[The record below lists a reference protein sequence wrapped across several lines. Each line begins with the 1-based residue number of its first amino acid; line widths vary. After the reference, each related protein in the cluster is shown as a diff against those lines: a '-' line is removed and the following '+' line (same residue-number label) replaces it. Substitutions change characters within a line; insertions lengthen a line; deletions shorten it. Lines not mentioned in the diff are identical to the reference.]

1 MVIAGHYTVRMLAT
15 AFTLLGTA
23 VTWLE
28 VIAFVLALACVA
40 CNVLEIHWGWPLA
53 IASCALY
60 AWLFALNRLYGEAGL
75 QVFFAAAA
83 AWGWWQWLFGHR
95 GPRHAHRHRDARA
108 RGQDGGAAHAPAR
121 GARRRA
127 RGSLRIAVLG
137 PEKFLRVL
145 WLWAIGWVLLGVL
158 LDTATDSDVPWLD
171 AFPTAGSVLGQ
182 VLLGRKYLEN
192 WWIWL
197 VVNLASIG
205 LLSYK
210 QLWLTA
216 ALYLVFVGMAIAG
229 LSRWRRL
236 LHQQPSPAMLA
247 DEAPR

>member
-1 MVIAGHYTVRMLAT
+1 MLAT

-60 AWLFALNRLYGEAGL
+60 AWLFAINRLYGEAGL

-83 AWGWWQWLFGHR
+83 AWGWWQWLYGQR
-95 GPRHAHRHRDARA
+95 GPRRAHAHH
-108 RGQDGGAAHAPAR
+108 
-121 GARRRA
+121 RA
-127 RGSLRIAVLG
+127 RGSLRIAALG

-197 VVNLASIG
+197 VVNVASIG

-247 DEAPR
+247 DEALR

>member
-1 MVIAGHYTVRMLAT
+1 MLAT

-28 VIAFVLALACVA
+28 VIAFVLALACVV

-60 AWLFALNRLYGEAGL
+60 AWLFAINRLYGEAGL

-95 GPRHAHRHRDARA
+95 GPVRA
-108 RGQDGGAAHAPAR
+108 
-121 GARRRA
+121 RA
-127 RGSLRIAVLG
+127 RGSLRIAALG

-197 VVNLASIG
+197 VVNFASIG

-216 ALYLVFVGMAIAG
+216 ALYMVFVGMAIAG